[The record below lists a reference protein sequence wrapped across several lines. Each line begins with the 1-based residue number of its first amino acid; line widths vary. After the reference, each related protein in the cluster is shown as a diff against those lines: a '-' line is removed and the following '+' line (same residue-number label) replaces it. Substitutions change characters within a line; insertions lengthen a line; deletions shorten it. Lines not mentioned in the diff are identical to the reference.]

1 MIVGMVFPHNY
12 LLMLEVNNG
21 NINNLFY
28 NSGMQK
34 NISVN
39 GKHVKGGSRWATTAE
54 DRTVRVCTMCWVER
68 AIKDE
73 QPLHLNQLCDNMN
86 QNL

>member
-39 GKHVKGGSRWATTAE
+39 GKHVAHLLQRLTTAE
-54 DRTVRVCTMCWVER
+54 DHTVPSCQLRTG
-68 AIKDE
+68 
-73 QPLHLNQLCDNMN
+73 N
-86 QNL
+86 

>member
-39 GKHVKGGSRWATTAE
+39 GKHVKR
-54 DRTVRVCTMCWVER
+54 
-68 AIKDE
+68 
-73 QPLHLNQLCDNMN
+73 
-86 QNL
+86 

>member
-1 MIVGMVFPHNY
+1 MIVAMVFPHNY

-39 GKHVKGGSRWATTAE
+39 GKHVKR
-54 DRTVRVCTMCWVER
+54 
-68 AIKDE
+68 
-73 QPLHLNQLCDNMN
+73 
-86 QNL
+86 